1 MKKILSILIIV
12 LALSYQLNAS
22 TIFQGNVYDAQKQA
36 LKEAKIIVFIIAS
49 SSCQFCHKF
58 LNDISNHQ
66 SLMQLLADHYS
77 VAVIDLENPNTKI
90 PSDLI
95 FSGKTPT
102 TYIITPTGSVIGK
115 PLEGAISANHLYELL
130 KNIQVFK
137 KEQLGF

>member
-22 TIFQGNVYDAQKQA
+22 TIFHGNVYDAQKQA

-95 FSGKTPT
+95 FSGKTQT
-102 TYIITPTGSVIGK
+102 TYIFTAIGSAIGK
-115 PLEGAISANHLYELL
+115 PLEGALSAIPLYELL
-130 KNIQVFK
+130 KYLQVV
-137 KEQLGF
+137 Q